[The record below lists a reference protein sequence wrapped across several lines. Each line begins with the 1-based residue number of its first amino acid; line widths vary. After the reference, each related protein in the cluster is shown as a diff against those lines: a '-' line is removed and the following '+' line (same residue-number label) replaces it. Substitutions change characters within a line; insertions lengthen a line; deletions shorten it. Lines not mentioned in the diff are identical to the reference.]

1 MEIYI
6 LRHAIAEDAADG
18 QSDADRQL
26 TPAGEAK
33 LRRVLARAREGGLK
47 PDVILTS
54 PYVRAVQTAEIAK
67 SELGVDNEPVQSKT
81 LVPFSNPFDIWDE
94 VREYASVKQILLAG
108 HNPVLSSLVCFLIGA
123 AGHAIDLKKSALAR
137 VDVQSRSPQPRG
149 TLVWLL
155 TPRSAGGAD

>member
-18 QSDADRQL
+18 QSDADRRL
-26 TPAGEAK
+26 TPAGQAK
-33 LRRVLARAREGGLK
+33 LRRVMARAGESGVR

-67 SELGVDNEPVQSKT
+67 AELGFEEDLIQTET
-81 LVPFSNPFDIWDE
+81 LVPFSNPFEVWDE
-94 VREYASVKQILLAG
+94 VREYASAKQILLAG
-108 HNPVLSSLVCFLIGA
+108 HNPLLSSFICLLIGA
-123 AGHAIDLKKSALAR
+123 AGHAIDLKKSAMAR
-137 VDVQSRSPQPRG
+137 VDVRSPGPQPRG

-155 TPRSAGGAD
+155 TPRIAGAGE

>member
-6 LRHAIAEDAADG
+6 LRHATAEDAPDG
-18 QSDADRQL
+18 QADADRRL

-33 LRRVLARAREGGLK
+33 LRRVLARAREGGVK

-67 SELGVDNEPVQSKT
+67 AELGFEDEPIQSET

-94 VREYASVKQILLAG
+94 VRAYANAKQILLAG

-137 VDVQSRSPQPRG
+137 VDVQSHSPQPRG

-155 TPRSAGGAD
+155 TPRSAGAGE